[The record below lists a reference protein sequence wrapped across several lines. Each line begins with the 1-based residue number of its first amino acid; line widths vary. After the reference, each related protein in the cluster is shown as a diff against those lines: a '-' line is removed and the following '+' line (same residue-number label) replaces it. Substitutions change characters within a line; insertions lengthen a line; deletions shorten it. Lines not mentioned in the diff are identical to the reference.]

1 MEEELVVLAELV
13 VKNGKVYELHR
24 KYISTWLWNLIK
36 RAPNSAQE
44 GAVERELELVGRLYK
59 LVSLNSMM
67 STHSRGLKLGLLKR
81 MTKEEAD
88 ALSFRR

>member
-24 KYISTWLWNLIK
+24 KYIYTWLWNLIK
-36 RAPNSAQE
+36 R
-44 GAVERELELVGRLYK
+44 AVERELELVGRLYK

-67 STHSRGLKLGLLKR
+67 STHARGLKLGLLKR